1 MHWWQTGILYQ
12 IYPRSFQDS
21 EGDGIGDLAGI
32 IKRLPYLSEL
42 GVDAIWLSP
51 IFTSPMADFGYDIA
65 DYCAVDPIFGSLSD
79 FDALLE
85 AAHARGLKVLL
96 DLVPNHTSDR
106 HPWFIDSRA
115 SRASEKRDWYI
126 WHDGAPGG
134 GPPNNWLSVF
144 GGPAWTFDEATGQ
157 YYYHAFLK
165 EQPDFN
171 WRNREVREAMHEVM
185 RFWLKRG
192 ADGFRVDVIWHLIK
206 DENFRDNPP
215 NPEFRLGDAE
225 YKRLL
230 PLYSSDRPEVHEVIR
245 GLRAVIDEFSE
256 RVLIGEVYL
265 PVEKLA
271 AYYGRDLSGAH
282 LPFNFGLIETP
293 FTPRAIA
300 VLIERYEKALPQG
313 AWPNW
318 VMGNH
323 DVPRLATRVGP
334 QNAALAAMLLMTSAR
349 HTDALLRRR
358 DRHAAGRDRT
368 QPSARPRVR
377 TCAWPRRR
385 PHADAMGRDR
395 VRRIFERQTVAA
407 ARRRLCRR
415 QCGA

>member
-1 MHWWQTGILYQ
+1 M
-12 IYPRSFQDS
+12 
-21 EGDGIGDLAGI
+21 
-32 IKRLPYLSEL
+32 
-42 GVDAIWLSP
+42 
-51 IFTSPMADFGYDIA
+51 
-65 DYCAVDPIFGSLSD
+65 
-79 FDALLE
+79 
-85 AAHARGLKVLL
+85 
-96 DLVPNHTSDR
+96 
-106 HPWFIDSRA
+106 
-115 SRASEKRDWYI
+115 
-126 WHDGAPGG
+126 
-134 GPPNNWLSVF
+134 
-144 GGPAWTFDEATGQ
+144 
-157 YYYHAFLK
+157 
-165 EQPDFN
+165 
-171 WRNREVREAMHEVM
+171 
-185 RFWLKRG
+185 
-192 ADGFRVDVIWHLIK
+192 IWHLIK

-230 PLYSSDRPEVHEVIR
+230 PLYSSNHPEVHEVIR

-334 QNAALAAMLLMTSAR
+334 QNAALAAMLLVTTLRGTPTLYYGDEIGMPQVAIVPSQAR
-349 HTDALLRRR
+349 DPRANMCLAATAPARRCN
-358 DRHAAGRDRT
+358 GT
-368 QPSARPRVR
+368 RPRSPDFR
-377 TCAWPRRR
+377 AP
-385 PHADAMGRDR
+385 DR
-395 VRRIFERQTVAA
+395 G
-407 ARRRLCRR
+407 CRSPTALPASMWR
-415 QCGA
+415 VSVPIPLFAL